1 MGGTHVLWGSCAH
14 HNGNLVKD
22 LIHFMAWRRTDNIE
36 KSFGAILT
44 SKKLLLIATRL
55 FSIEVSFLF
64 VVVSGNN
71 NEKNMEAYEQII
83 RDTRR
88 LLRQANKPVSDVI
101 QQQLAR
107 LETSERVLRHIRLQN
122 ETYTHIET
130 YQRVC
135 IIFIDNIVLS
145 TRAALISKVT
155 HNMSQGK
162 SDLSKILP
170 QFGEV
175 KGYLEELESKNKEID
190 PVMNQI
196 EEMVSY
202 LF

>member
-1 MGGTHVLWGSCAH
+1 
-14 HNGNLVKD
+14 
-22 LIHFMAWRRTDNIE
+22 
-36 KSFGAILT
+36 
-44 SKKLLLIATRL
+44 
-55 FSIEVSFLF
+55 
-64 VVVSGNN
+64 
-71 NEKNMEAYEQII
+71 MEAYEQII
-83 RDTRR
+83 KDTRQ
-88 LLRQANKPVSDVI
+88 LLRQADKPVSDVI

-107 LETSERVLRHIRLQN
+107 LETLERVLRHIRRQK

-155 HNMSQGK
+155 HNMSQGR
-162 SDLSKILP
+162 SDLSEVLP

-175 KGYLEELESKNKEID
+175 KGNLEELKSKNNEID

>member
-1 MGGTHVLWGSCAH
+1 
-14 HNGNLVKD
+14 
-22 LIHFMAWRRTDNIE
+22 
-36 KSFGAILT
+36 
-44 SKKLLLIATRL
+44 
-55 FSIEVSFLF
+55 
-64 VVVSGNN
+64 
-71 NEKNMEAYEQII
+71 MEAYEQII